1 METKTTEEKRQGKL
15 VLILRVMLLCAGF
28 GWFISAFGIFLPWSE
43 VVKQLVGLGAGQL
56 PADPMLNYW
65 LRMTATAFTAIGIFF
80 FILAVNPRKY
90 ISMLL
95 LGGIFMLCE
104 GLVLLVYGL
113 KLGLD
118 PIPFYV
124 DTAFC
129 LSLGIA
135 ILIITSRI
143 RNRDFPEGAL
153 GEKNNSGNGL

>member
-1 METKTTEEKRQGKL
+1 METKTTEEAREVKL
-15 VLILRVMLLCAGF
+15 IAILRLMLLSAGF
-28 GWFISAFGIFLPWSE
+28 GWSISAFGIFLPWTE
-43 VVKQLVGLGAGQL
+43 VSRQLVGLGAGQL

-80 FILAVNPRKY
+80 FILAVNPRKN

-95 LGGIFMLCE
+95 LAGLFMLCE

-124 DTAFC
+124 DTVFC
-129 LSLGIA
+129 LSLGIG
-135 ILIITSRI
+135 ILIITSQI
-143 RNRDFPEGAL
+143 RKRDF
-153 GEKNNSGNGL
+153 SQ

>member
-1 METKTTEEKRQGKL
+1 METKTTEEAREVKL
-15 VLILRVMLLCAGF
+15 IAILRLMLLSAAF
-28 GWFISAFGIFLPWSE
+28 GWCISAFGIFLPWSQ
-43 VVKQLVGLGAGQL
+43 VSKQLVGLGAGEL

-80 FILAVNPRKY
+80 FILAVNPRKF

-95 LGGIFMLCE
+95 LAGIFMLCE

-124 DTAFC
+124 DTVFC
-129 LSLGIA
+129 LSLGIG
-135 ILIITSRI
+135 ILIITSQI
-143 RNRDFPEGAL
+143 RKRDFPQ
-153 GEKNNSGNGL
+153 

>member
-1 METKTTEEKRQGKL
+1 MKSKETREIKL
-15 VLILRVMLLCAGF
+15 VTILRVMLLSAGF
-28 GWFISAFGIFLPWSE
+28 GWGISAFGIFMPWSE
-43 VVKQLVGLGAGQL
+43 VSRELVGLGAGEL

-80 FILAVNPRKY
+80 FILAVNPKKN

-129 LSLGIA
+129 LSLGIG
-135 ILIITSRI
+135 ILIITSQI
-143 RNRDFPEGAL
+143 RNRDFPQ
-153 GEKNNSGNGL
+153 